1 MHLESVSAPVL
12 ALNGTLDLQVSA
24 EQNLPAVE
32 AALTRGGNPDV
43 TIRKL
48 DQLNHLFQQAS
59 TGQVSEYGEIEETF
73 SPAVLEIITAWLSER
88 IGESG

>member
-1 MHLESVSAPVL
+1 M
-12 ALNGTLDLQVSA
+12 
-24 EQNLPAVE
+24 
-32 AALTRGGNPDV
+32 

-48 DQLNHLFQQAS
+48 EQLNHLFQQAS